1 MTMSLL
7 RKALAAGGMFV
18 LVAASTTTGAQAPK
32 MTMEA
37 DGTLHVPALDVPL
50 SSYMSPEAK
59 QRFIELA
66 QNPYIHSPRASKLSA
81 SEAVDDW
88 YRTKADHA
96 RKVFA
101 VDVGED
107 TLGGVRVDVITP
119 KAGVA
124 AGNRSRV
131 LINLHGGGFRNGSR
145 TASVA
150 ESIPVAAVARIKVV
164 SVDYRM
170 APAYRLPAASEDVA
184 AVYKAL
190 LREYKP
196 RNIGIYGCSAGGML
210 TSQTVAW
217 LQKERLPRPG
227 AIGIFCAGA
236 GASESARG
244 DSRRFEGMLDASWQI
259 GALMYF
265 TPAVSDYFP
274 TEAVNDPLVSPVESP
289 ATLAK
294 FPPTLLISGTRDMAL
309 SNVVHTHAQLV
320 KAGVEADLH
329 IWDGMGH
336 NFLLEM
342 DLPESKEAYDVIAA
356 FFRKHLGQAA
366 R

>member
-1 MTMSLL
+1 MITSLF
-7 RKALAAGGMFV
+7 RKTLAAFGMLALAAG
-18 LVAASTTTGAQAPK
+18 STTAWPETGK
-32 MTMEA
+32 MTMDA

-50 SSYMSPEAK
+50 SSYMSPQAK

-66 QNPYIHSPRASKLSA
+66 LNPYISSPRASKLSA

-88 YRTKADHA
+88 YRTKAEHA
-96 RKVFA
+96 KAVYA
-101 VDVGED
+101 VDISED
-107 TLGGVRVDVITP
+107 TLGGVRTDVITP
-119 KAGVA
+119 KGGVA
-124 AGNRSRV
+124 AGNRARV
-131 LINLHGGGFRNGSR
+131 LINLHGGSFRNGSG
-145 TASVA
+145 TASLA

-170 APAYRLPAASEDVA
+170 APAHRFPAASEDVG

-190 LREYKP
+190 LRRYKP
-196 RNIGIYGCSAGGML
+196 ENIGIYGCSAGGML
-210 TSQTVAW
+210 TSQAVAW
-217 LQKERLPRPG
+217 LQKEGLPRPG

-236 GASESARG
+236 GASESTKG
-244 DSRRFEGMLDASWQI
+244 DSRRFEGVLDASWQI
-259 GALMYF
+259 GALLSF
-265 TPAVSDYFP
+265 TPSVSDYFAGA
-274 TEAVNDPLVSPVESP
+274 ELSDPLVSPVESP

-342 DLPESKEAYDVIAA
+342 DLPESKEAYEVIAS
-356 FFRKHLGQAA
+356 FFTKHLGHAA